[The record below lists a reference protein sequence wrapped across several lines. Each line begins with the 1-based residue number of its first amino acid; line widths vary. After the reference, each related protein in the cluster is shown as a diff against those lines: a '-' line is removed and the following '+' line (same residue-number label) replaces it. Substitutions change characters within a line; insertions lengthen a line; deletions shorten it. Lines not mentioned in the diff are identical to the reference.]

1 MTEKYKYVP
10 FAPINPHRSS
20 KSKVAM
26 VISIVKRWKYWQ
38 VWNFYLYVCSDVL
51 YLSGSGKPTC
61 LALREKLQNHQKKF
75 ESEEWKIRFLF

>member
-10 FAPINPHRSS
+10 FVLINPHRSS

-51 YLSGSGKPTC
+51 YLSEVTMGT
-61 LALREKLQNHQKKF
+61 
-75 ESEEWKIRFLF
+75 